1 MIIYCVNALHAT
13 DKNKFKVE
21 WNGNDDS
28 LGGIG
33 ILVQRQNVSRMLNHN
48 RNKAVSKH

>member
-28 LGGIG
+28 LGGIK
-33 ILVQRQNVSRMLNHN
+33 IPVQRQNVSRMPN
-48 RNKAVSKH
+48 RHKAVSEH